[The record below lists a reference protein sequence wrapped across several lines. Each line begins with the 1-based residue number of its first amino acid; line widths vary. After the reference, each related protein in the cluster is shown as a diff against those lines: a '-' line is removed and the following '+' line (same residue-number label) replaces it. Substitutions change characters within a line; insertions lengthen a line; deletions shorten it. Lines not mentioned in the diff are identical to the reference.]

1 MVVILQTRKQAE
13 RGGNSESVL
22 LTQAVERYSLSRAA
36 ESCSSWLNHM
46 GQNPLSF
53 CLRTQ
58 DIPGVTASKLLCQ
71 EEGTGAVSGWGL
83 QLPADCHPL
92 PLLHSLSNNG
102 LSVDRVHCM
111 LSAVNTCQ
119 NLAELHIR

>member
-1 MVVILQTRKQAE
+1 MVVILQTRKQAQ

-22 LTQAVERYSLSRAA
+22 LTQAVEPYSLGSRVM
-36 ESCSSWLNHM
+36 SSWLNHM

-53 CLRTQ
+53 CLRAQ